1 MIAGKQQ
8 APFPGIELPST
19 TVKTELTPD
28 LSLKKKNKQRND
40 SFLQMVPRVMHVAGG
55 EKKEGE
61 GFASR
66 EAAAWIFRREVLA
79 EMAKKKKKNPR
90 RRREQR

>member
-1 MIAGKQQ
+1 
-8 APFPGIELPST
+8 
-19 TVKTELTPD
+19 
-28 LSLKKKNKQRND
+28 
-40 SFLQMVPRVMHVAGG
+40 MVPRVMHVAGG

-79 EMAKKKKKNPR
+79 EMAKKRKSTSPPR
-90 RRREQR
+90 AAIAAIPFASLQPLP